1 MCRVT
6 GPPVFGVRHGNRDE
20 YAVSVPASGHRAW
33 CYDEQAGGRAVA
45 TAPKWALGG
54 NAVRSVRASELSDG
68 ESAMYIT
75 RKHISRRTALRGV
88 GVTLALPWLE
98 AMMPAQT
105 PIRQS
110 AAQPGTRFA
119 ALEMVHG
126 SAGSTAEGTRLHYW
140 SPKTVGRD
148 FETLS
153 LIHI

>member
-1 MCRVT
+1 MRSL
-6 GPPVFGVRHGNRDE
+6 E
-20 YAVSVPASGHRAW
+20 SG
-33 CYDEQAGGRAVA
+33 
-45 TAPKWALGG
+45 
-54 NAVRSVRASELSDG
+54 DG
-68 ESAMYIT
+68 ETAMYIT

-105 PIRQS
+105 PIRRS

-140 SPKTVGRD
+140 SPKTVGRN
-148 FETLS
+148 FETTPILRALEPYRDYVTIVS
-153 LIHI
+153 HTDIAPATAATEAEAAGCRGPRGRPHCRAR